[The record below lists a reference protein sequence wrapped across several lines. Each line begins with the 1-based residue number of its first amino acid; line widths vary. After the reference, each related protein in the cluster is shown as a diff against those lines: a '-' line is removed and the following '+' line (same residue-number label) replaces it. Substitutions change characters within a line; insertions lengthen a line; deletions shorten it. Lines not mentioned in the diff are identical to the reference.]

1 MPATWQVVAF
11 PLVLPW
17 RQEFWSLPLYFPKL
31 RVGVLWQ
38 WPQGLPYQGR
48 PLPPEAV
55 AGGQEL
61 RHYAPGE
68 LKQWQAYEEYT
79 SSHEEVEDIVR
90 ALKGAP
96 AEPEMAGGPWKD
108 KDALSLAW
116 QLEVMEADQEAHL
129 AMVDQGEEG
138 LAEALTP
145 EIWEA
150 PGEFTVSP
158 DEIEVLD
165 PETARLRYLLWR
177 REIGAHLVSESLP
190 LLLGRTARTIFA
202 SLRQEAGGGKAPRVR
217 FTLPG
222 CRTED
227 EYHAAKNGEKGVR
240 WQREFDQ
247 RLGACL
253 TAADQGADLE
263 RSAQELTRW
272 LAEDLP
278 RLWPGVPSWTWDLEI
293 WGREPEATE
302 GGEALL
308 AWGGLGKEVVPG

>member
-1 MPATWQVVAF
+1 
-11 PLVLPW
+11 
-17 RQEFWSLPLYFPKL
+17 
-31 RVGVLWQ
+31 
-38 WPQGLPYQGR
+38 
-48 PLPPEAV
+48 V

-79 SSHEEVEDIVR
+79 SSREDVEDIVR

-96 AEPEMAGGPWKD
+96 AEPEVAGGPWKD

-138 LAEALTP
+138 LAAILAP
-145 EIWEA
+145 ETL
-150 PGEFTVSP
+150 GEPEDFTVSP
-158 DEIEVLD
+158 GEKEVLD
-165 PETARLRYLLWR
+165 PETARLRYLLWQ
-177 REIGAHLVSESLP
+177 RELGALLTPESLP

-202 SLRQEAGGGKAPRVR
+202 SLRQEAGGGKAPQVR

-227 EYHAAKNGEKGVR
+227 QYHVAKNGERAVG
-240 WQREFDQ
+240 WQREFD
-247 RLGACL
+247 RMLGACL

-263 RSAQELTRW
+263 RPASELTQW
-272 LAEDLP
+272 LAEELP
-278 RLWPGVPSWTWDLEI
+278 QQWPGIPLWTWDLEI
-293 WGREPEATE
+293 WNREPKTRE